1 MTKRVKFLKFT
12 KRTDY
17 GTDLF
22 LQVLFTKRW
31 ALFQGCV
38 SFGEQPGWPYLQIKS
53 GTGSLISVIFW
64 AHKFGIDAGFIERT
78 WNFERW
84 SSNDENS

>member
-1 MTKRVKFLKFT
+1 MKLLKFT

-17 GTDLF
+17 GTDLY

-38 SFGEQPGWPYLQIKS
+38 SWGDASWPYLQISMGMGK
-53 GTGSLISVIFW
+53 LISVIFW
-64 AHKFGIDAGFIERT
+64 AHKFGIDFGFLERT
-78 WNFERW
+78 WNLERL
-84 SSNDENS
+84 DMIEVDKDG